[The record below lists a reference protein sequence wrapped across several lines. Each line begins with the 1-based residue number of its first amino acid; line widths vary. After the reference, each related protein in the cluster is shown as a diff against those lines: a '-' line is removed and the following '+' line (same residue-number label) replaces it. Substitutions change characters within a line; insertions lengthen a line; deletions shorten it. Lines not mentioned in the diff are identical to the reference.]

1 MNSFRFFAIIFA
13 IIIYKI
19 HANRVVI
26 IEINE
31 GFSKNNSKIIKVE
44 KNLVI
49 IYEISAKPITV
60 INFFK
65 SCLIFCLFLIP

>member
-1 MNSFRFFAIIFA
+1 MIFA
-13 IIIYKI
+13 IVIYNI

-26 IEINE
+26 TEINE

-44 KNLVI
+44 KNFIVR
-49 IYEISAKPITV
+49 YEISAKPITV

-65 SCLIFCLFLIP
+65 SCLIFCLFLIPY